1 MRPCLYWL
9 VLNCR
14 IPRRRGI
21 HLNERACGQSRQV
34 STFIQISSFR
44 LRRIRTIETPK
55 QSARAFNSTFKRT
68 LIQRPQTAPN
78 QRRAKG
84 KHMRF
89 QDASLMLKPRNPCP
103 VCGDETALAEIE
115 PHPLHANFE
124 IHGYLCDRCGPIKS
138 LVVLRSPPLPSM
150 MQVRH

>member
-1 MRPCLYWL
+1 MTSENQDDRDAKAKRP
-9 VLNCR
+9 
-14 IPRRRGI
+14 GF
-21 HLNERACGQSRQV
+21 Q
-34 STFIQISSFR
+34 
-44 LRRIRTIETPK
+44 
-55 QSARAFNSTFKRT
+55 FNFQKR

-103 VCGDETALAEIE
+103 VCGAESALAEIE

-138 LVVLRSPPLPSM
+138 LVVLRSPPLQSM
-150 MQVRH
+150 M

>member
-1 MRPCLYWL
+1 MMLNNQPFVENKDAGAFAQAIVDTGREPLL
-9 VLNCR
+9 VLDKDLRVLAASC
-14 IPRRRGI
+14 
-21 HLNERACGQSRQV
+21 
-34 STFIQISSFR
+34 SFY
-44 LRRIRTIETPK
+44 LTPK
-55 QSARAFNSTFKRT
+55 QSARAFNSTFKKRSSSV
-68 LIQRPQTAPN
+68 LKPPN

-103 VCGDETALAEIE
+103 VCGAETALAEIE

-138 LVVLRSPPLPSM
+138 LVVLRSPPLQSTM
-150 MQVRH
+150 